1 MKKSIAVAV
10 IAFATLAVNA
20 QQGGG
25 QPAAPQQHGG
35 QGGSSAQRPPPPS
48 PEKMAA
54 AMMEKFDADK
64 DGKLNVTELTA
75 ALAAHRQHA
84 PRGHHSET
92 NGAHHAEGNTGT
104 QAQGEKR
111 PELPPPA
118 SVAEKMIEHFA
129 ADKTALT
136 LPELEKA
143 LAAHR
148 PPKMGPGGRP
158 VGPQGAPQGGQAGK

>member
-1 MKKSIAVAV
+1 MKQSIAVAV

-25 QPAAPQQHGG
+25 QAAAPQQHGG
-35 QGGSSAQRPPPPS
+35 QGGSNAQRPPPN

-75 ALAAHRQHA
+75 ALAAHRQHP

-92 NGAHHAEGNTGT
+92 NGVHHAEGNAGD
-104 QAQGEKR
+104 QAQGVKH
-111 PELPPPA
+111 PSLPPPA
-118 SVAEKMIEHFA
+118 TVAEKMIEHFA

-148 PPKMGPGGRP
+148 PPPMGPGGRP
-158 VGPQGAPQGGQAGK
+158 VFGTQGSSQGGQTGK